1 MEAVLV
7 LIAALALFTALV
19 LALRRHRRMLPDD
32 AKYPEK
38 PQRAESWLTKGSG
51 RG

>member
-1 MEAVLV
+1 METVIVLLAPVV
-7 LIAALALFTALV
+7 LFVA
-19 LALRRHRRMLPDD
+19 LALRRHRRVIPDD
-32 AKYPEK
+32 AQDPEK